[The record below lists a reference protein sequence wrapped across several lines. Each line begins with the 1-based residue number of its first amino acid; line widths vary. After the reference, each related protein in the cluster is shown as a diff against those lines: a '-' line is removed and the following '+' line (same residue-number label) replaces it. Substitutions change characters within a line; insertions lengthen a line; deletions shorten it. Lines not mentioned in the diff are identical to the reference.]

1 MLVLLRNEQTWEDQ
15 TNCSLT
21 EEQTYSA
28 RSMSTNV
35 HQVPTHLERGLH
47 EVQVYPVFMMEALN
61 VKSMSVM
68 EPAALWTTG
77 HVHDPKDSGAMELS
91 LCVCLWF
98 QILNWRTAKSQGQL
112 GLQSEFKTRLCY
124 VIKLW
129 QMCNERNSEARLKGK
144 TGSRERRES
153 TRKRN

>member
-112 GLQSEFKTRLCY
+112 GLQIPKEKMSILKTLCQKEF
-124 VIKLW
+124 IKLL
-129 QMCNERNSEARLKGK
+129 QVE
-144 TGSRERRES
+144 TVGSRLHSRLMWW
-153 TRKRN
+153 N